1 MDELLREFL
10 TETSEGISVLDV
22 ELVKLERTPDDPSL
36 LGNIFRLVHTIKG
49 TCGFLGLPRLERLA
63 HAAET
68 VLGKIRDGEL
78 AATPEAV
85 TLILESLDGI
95 KAILAALES
104 SEAEPAGSD
113 AVRQE
118 GVIETRM
125 RPIGSAW
132 ARLPRIARELA
143 RELGKKIELRMLG
156 AETELDR
163 QVLEMIRD
171 PLTHMV
177 RNSGDH
183 GIEGPAER
191 IAKGK
196 PESGT
201 ITIEAFH
208 RGGHI
213 VIEIGDDGRGLD
225 TDKIKRKVLSMGL
238 ASEAELAAMSEPQ
251 IQQFILKP
259 GFSTAS
265 QVTSVSGRGVG
276 MDVVRA
282 NIAKIGGSLEIKSR
296 SGEGSAFTIK
306 IPLTPAIVSA
316 DRSQFRGAA

>member
-10 TETSEGISVLDV
+10 TETGDSISVLDA
-22 ELVKLERTPDDPSL
+22 ELAKLEQSPGDPEL
-36 LGNIFRLVHTIKG
+36 LGSIFRLVHTIKG
-49 TCGFLGLPRLERLA
+49 TCGFLGLPRLEALA

-78 AATPEAV
+78 AATADAV
-85 TLILESLDGI
+85 TPILEALDGI
-95 KAILAALES
+95 KAILAALAA
-104 SEAEPAGSD
+104 SEIETS
-113 AVRQE
+113 VTTELRE
-118 GVIETRM
+118 GVTKTRM
-125 RPIGSAW
+125 QPIGVAW
-132 ARLPRIARELA
+132 ARLPRILRELA
-143 RELGKKIELRMLG
+143 RELGKTIELRMLG
-156 AETELDR
+156 ADTELDR

-196 PESGT
+196 PESGI
-201 ITIEAFH
+201 ITLTAVR
-208 RGGHI
+208 RGSHI
-213 VIEIGDDGRGLD
+213 AIEIGDDGRGLD
-225 TDKIKRKVLSMGL
+225 IEGIKRKALAMDL
-238 ASEAELAAMSEPQ
+238 ASEAELVLMSEPQ

-265 QVTSVSGRGVG
+265 KVTGVSGRGVG

-282 NIAKIGGSLEIKSR
+282 NIEKIGGTLEIKSR
-296 SGEGSAFTIK
+296 SGEGAVFTIK
-306 IPLTPAIVSA
+306 VPVTPAMVSA
-316 DRSQFRGAA
+316 GRSQFRGAA

>member
-10 TETSEGISVLDV
+10 TETSESISVLDV
-22 ELVKLERTPDDPSL
+22 ELVKLEQTPDDPEL

-68 VLGKIRDGEL
+68 VLGKIRDGGL
-78 AATPEAV
+78 AVTPEAV

-95 KAILAALES
+95 KAILAALEA
-104 SEAEPAGSD
+104 SEAETSVTIEP
-113 AVRQE
+113 QE
-118 GVIETRM
+118 GVMKTRM
-125 RPIGSAW
+125 QPIGSAW
-132 ARLPRIARELA
+132 ARLPRIVRELA
-143 RELGKKIELRMLG
+143 RELGKTIELRMLG
-156 AETELDR
+156 ADTELDR
-163 QVLEMIRD
+163 QVLEMIKA

-191 IAKGK
+191 AAKGK

-225 TDKIKRKVLSMGL
+225 TDKIKRKALSMGL

-296 SGEGSAFTIK
+296 SGQGSAFTIK